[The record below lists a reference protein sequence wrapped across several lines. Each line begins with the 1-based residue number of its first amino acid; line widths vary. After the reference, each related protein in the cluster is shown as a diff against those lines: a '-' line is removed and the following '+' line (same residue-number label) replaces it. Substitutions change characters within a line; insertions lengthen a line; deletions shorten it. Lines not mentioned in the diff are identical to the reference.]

1 MESFVLV
8 STVGQRFSLLL
19 PVLTLTLLTAP
30 PTSTASSTL
39 ALSLPLRSTLTLTLT
54 LALRLTLTLAL
65 SPLTLAN
72 LRSTRLSTGT
82 TNTSQAHFASILLL
96 LSAFNNDLLVSTTL
110 SGDLDSTLTAVLDL
124 ERSDNSSSSGLDLLV
139 FDESAGLGLYEVNLV
154 DLSVFA
160 QDARQDGI
168 RDRRRRILLLPVVEL
183 EESKR

>member
-39 ALSLPLRSTLTLTLT
+39 ALSLPLRST
-54 LALRLTLTLAL
+54 LRLTLTLAL